1 MILEGKLAKR
11 AKSRIGMIEPRFSS
25 SNAARQGFSVARV
38 VVKPDNKIVPL
49 HVLKCVAS
57 TSPIELVA
65 SENLAD
71 FCPLVESC
79 LSQPHICGAVGN
91 KVRSQLTSD
100 KGKIGSSWR
109 TCYLSFRC
117 FWRTLRACQH
127 FDTGNSTPIKQH
139 PRRIPYAH
147 RDDAERQRNEM
158 LDKGIIREST
168 SPWSS
173 PIISVKK
180 KDGKCA
186 FVLTIENWIP

>member
-100 KGKIGSSWR
+100 KGKIGSS
-109 TCYLSFRC
+109 
-117 FWRTLRACQH
+117 
-127 FDTGNSTPIKQH
+127 
-139 PRRIPYAH
+139 
-147 RDDAERQRNEM
+147 
-158 LDKGIIREST
+158 
-168 SPWSS
+168 
-173 PIISVKK
+173 
-180 KDGKCA
+180 
-186 FVLTIENWIP
+186 